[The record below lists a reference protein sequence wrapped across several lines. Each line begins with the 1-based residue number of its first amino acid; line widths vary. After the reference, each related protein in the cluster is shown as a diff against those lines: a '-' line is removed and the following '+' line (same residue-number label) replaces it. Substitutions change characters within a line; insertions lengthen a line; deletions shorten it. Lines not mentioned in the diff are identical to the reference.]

1 MRLRRAFLA
10 PLLALALAPPAPLHA
25 QDGYWS
31 SILADFFLGP
41 ERRDEFR
48 WTGRI
53 APGATLE
60 IKGINGR
67 IAATPSA
74 GREIELV
81 ALKRG
86 RRHDPKLVEI
96 AFVEHDG
103 GLTVCAVYPSSD
115 GRA

>member
-48 WTGRI
+48 WNGRI
-53 APGATLE
+53 APGAALE
-60 IKGINGR
+60 IKGVNGR
-67 IAATPSA
+67 ISASAAS
-74 GREIELV
+74 GREIEVV
-81 ALKRG
+81 AVKTG
-86 RRHDPKLVEI
+86 RRQDPKLVEI
-96 AFVEHDG
+96 EFVEHAG
-103 GLTVCAVYPSSD
+103 GLTI
-115 GRA
+115 